1 MISYAEV
8 LREMAKSGTNEFTTL
23 FLENSVREL
32 DIGVHDHEIGNP
44 QRVSFDLY
52 VILEGASKP
61 EEDQIDMVL
70 DYEFLS
76 SSIDR
81 VATRGRNALLE
92 TLASELL
99 DEIMSPA
106 EIAAATVSIKK
117 LDIAGIEGE
126 LGCSMTRIR

>member
-1 MISYAEV
+1 MCI
-8 LREMAKSGTNEFTTL
+8 RD
-23 FLENSVREL
+23 R
-32 DIGVHDHEIGNP
+32 
-44 QRVSFDLY
+44 
-52 VILEGASKP
+52 SKP